1 MCFWKSE
8 KSKVLRAK
16 RDIVVYKIG
25 NKANKNAFVPYFIGS
40 FKYLT
45 GIKCQ
50 TSPEFG
56 NNLII
61 EGYHGYINIVITSF
75 AIPVSVAIQKN
86 TKDKPVISLYPSIYE
101 PLYLGKFI
109 VPKGAIYC
117 VNELNEIISNEM
129 IYTGQYSS
137 VWEALDTNLKEL
149 WKEKQ
154 VKYFNMKE
162 RPIKWQRVSDVMA
175 VLLTEVLSVVQLE
188 NLQVVVILLE
198 EKIVLTQ
205 YLKK

>member
-25 NKANKNAFVPYFIGS
+25 NEANKNAFVPYFICS

-50 TSPEFG
+50 TSPDFKS
-56 NNLII
+56 NLMII
-61 EGYHGYINIVITSF
+61 GYHGYINIVITSSSV
-75 AIPVSVAIQKN
+75 PVSVTIQKN
-86 TKDKPVISLYPSIYE
+86 TKDKPVISIYPSHYK

-117 VNELNEIISNEM
+117 INERNEIISNEM

-137 VWEALDTNLKEL
+137 VWEALDTNLKEF
-149 WKEKQ
+149 
-154 VKYFNMKE
+154 FNS
-162 RPIKWQRVSDVMA
+162 I
-175 VLLTEVLSVVQLE
+175 
-188 NLQVVVILLE
+188 
-198 EKIVLTQ
+198 
-205 YLKK
+205 

>member
-25 NKANKNAFVPYFIGS
+25 NKANKNAFVPYFIGN

-56 NNLII
+56 SNLII
-61 EGYHGYINIVITSF
+61 EGYHGYINIVITSS

-86 TKDKPVISLYPSIYE
+86 TKDKPLISIYPSNYKS
-101 PLYLGKFI
+101 LYLGKFI

-137 VWEALDTNLKEL
+137 VWKALDINLKEL
-149 WKEKQ
+149 WKEK
-154 VKYFNMKE
+154 
-162 RPIKWQRVSDVMA
+162 
-175 VLLTEVLSVVQLE
+175 
-188 NLQVVVILLE
+188 
-198 EKIVLTQ
+198 
-205 YLKK
+205 